1 MFRYVICFLFLQ
13 WSELSDMKLL
23 TRRRIYVNLLLS
35 FIISLLLILP
45 MILELMG
52 YDPFGGIRY
61 TGRQSLELSNILVV
75 IKQAVF
81 FFTMIFMLLT
91 VFTVET
97 RKFSWTKKIIAGFLI
112 TIVFYILFPIA
123 GQLPPPQARMNPVPF
138 NPDFNGMPGIGSP
151 ERPGIINIRLDIRF
165 IMQFAFL
172 LATTGLIGKVFEL
185 VVQKQQ
191 IEVENEKLRADNLQS
206 QYDVL
211 LKQVNPHFFFNTMNS
226 LASLVREGR
235 KESALK
241 YIEELSDTFRYVMQ
255 SSDRELVTLK
265 EELDSLSAYC
275 YLLQIRYEGKLFFD
289 INVNESFMQKQM
301 PVLTLQPLIENVV
314 KHNAITQKEPLN
326 VIIKGNGDSSLIV
339 SNQKRPRKDEAD
351 HSGIGLKNLA
361 TRYKLLTGNK
371 IIIED
376 NGNEFSVILP
386 LINAEQ
392 I

>member
-1 MFRYVICFLFLQ
+1 
-13 WSELSDMKLL
+13 MKLL

-35 FIISLLLILP
+35 FTISLLLILP

-52 YDPFGGIRY
+52 YDPFGDIRY
-61 TGRQSLELSNILVV
+61 TGRQSLKLSNILVV
-75 IKQAVF
+75 IRQAVF

-97 RKFSWTKKIIAGFLI
+97 RNFSWSKKIIAGFFI

-123 GQLPPPQARMNPVPF
+123 GQLPPPQVRMGSVPF
-138 NPDFNGMPGIGSP
+138 DPGFQGIHGTGSP
-151 ERPGIINIRLDIRF
+151 EQPGMFNIRLDIRF

-226 LASLVREGR
+226 LASLVREER

-289 INVNESFMQKQM
+289 INVNESVMQRQM

-314 KHNAITQKEPLN
+314 KHNAITQREPLN
-326 VIIKGNGDSSLIV
+326 VIIKGNGDNSLIV
-339 SNQKRPRKDEAD
+339 SNKKRARKVEAD

-361 TRYKLLTGNK
+361 TRYKLLTGNE

-376 NGNEFSVILP
+376 DGNEFRVILP
-386 LINAEQ
+386 LINEEQ

>member
-97 RKFSWTKKIIAGFLI
+97 RKLSWTKKIIAGFLI

-138 NPDFNGMPGIGSP
+138 DPDFQGMPGIGSP
-151 ERPGIINIRLDIRF
+151 EQPGIFNIRLDIRF

-226 LASLVREGR
+226 LASL
-235 KESALK
+235 
-241 YIEELSDTFRYVMQ
+241 YV
-255 SSDRELVTLK
+255 K
-265 EELDSLSAYC
+265 EE
-275 YLLQIRYEGKLFFD
+275 
-289 INVNESFMQKQM
+289 
-301 PVLTLQPLIENVV
+301 
-314 KHNAITQKEPLN
+314 
-326 VIIKGNGDSSLIV
+326 
-339 SNQKRPRKDEAD
+339 KRV
-351 HSGIGLKNLA
+351 H
-361 TRYKLLTGNK
+361 
-371 IIIED
+371 
-376 NGNEFSVILP
+376 
-386 LINAEQ
+386 
-392 I
+392 